1 MMQHLLS
8 LLAEDGLWLVF
19 GWVLMERIGVP
30 IPALPIMIVGGALAA
45 DGRMSLPLLC
55 LVALAGCLIGDGL
68 WYAAGR
74 RYGARV
80 LRLLCRISL
89 SPDSCV
95 KQSESRFE
103 RAGGPLL
110 VVAKFIPGLA
120 TMAAPVAGAIRLRAT
135 TFFFFTGLGSLLWIA
150 VGAGLG
156 LLFHAEIEKLFA
168 RLEGLGHIAVPV
180 LGALLA
186 AYVGFKWWERRRL
199 FKMLRMARISVD
211 ELWKLMQAGHK
222 PVVVDVRS
230 GVARKVDPRGIP
242 GALPLEM
249 ERLSDQ
255 VQHLPRDR
263 EIILYCTCPNE
274 ESAAHVAKV
283 LIDLGYTKVRPLH
296 GGLDAWVDAGH
307 EVEELAA
314 VRAAAQAAAH
324 RLPAQ

>member
-1 MMQHLLS
+1 MMQHLVS
-8 LLAEDGLWLVF
+8 LLAENGLWLVF

-30 IPALPIMIVGGALAA
+30 VPALPIMIVGGALVA
-45 DGRMSLPLLC
+45 DGRMSLTLLC
-55 LVALAGCLIGDGL
+55 LVALAACLLGDGL

-110 VVAKFIPGLA
+110 VVAKFVPGLA
-120 TMAAPVAGAIRLRAT
+120 TMAAPVAGAIRLRAGI
-135 TFFFFTGLGSLLWIA
+135 FFFYTGLGSLLWIA

-156 LLFHAEIEKLFA
+156 MMFHAEIQKLFA
-168 RLEGLGHIAVPV
+168 RLEGLGHVAVPV
-180 LGALLA
+180 LCALLA
-186 AYVGFKWWERRRL
+186 AYAGFKWWERRRL
-199 FKMLRMARISVD
+199 FKLLRMARISVD
-211 ELWKLMQAGHK
+211 ELWTLMQAGHQ

-249 ERLSDQ
+249 ERLGDQ

-274 ESAAHVAKV
+274 ESAAHVAK
-283 LIDLGYTKVRPLH
+283 LLMNLGYTRVRPLH

-307 EVEELAA
+307 QVEELGLPRGQQAQ
-314 VRAAAQAAAH
+314 AAQA
-324 RLPAQ
+324 LPAA

>member
-19 GWVLMERIGVP
+19 GWVLMERVGMP

-68 WYAAGR
+68 WYLAGR

-120 TMAAPVAGAIRLRAT
+120 TMAAPVAGAIRLRAS
-135 TFFFFTGLGSLLWIA
+135 TFFFYTGLGSLLWIA

-156 LLFHAEIEKLFA
+156 MLFHAEIEKLFA
-168 RLEGLGHIAVPV
+168 RLEGLGHVAIPV

-186 AYVGFKWWERRRL
+186 AYVGFKWWERQRL

-211 ELWKLMQAGHK
+211 ELWQLMQAGHQ

-230 GVARKVDPRGIP
+230 GVSRKVEPRGIP

-249 ERLSDQ
+249 ERLGEQ
-255 VQHLPRDR
+255 IHHLPRDR

-274 ESAAHVAKV
+274 ESAAHVAKL
-283 LIDLGYTKVRPLH
+283 LIDMGYTRVRPLH
-296 GGLDAWVDAGH
+296 GGLDAWVDAGY

-314 VRAAAQAAAH
+314 VRAAEQAAACP
-324 RLPAQ
+324 LAAQ